1 MNITNDYRRELKS
14 KIIEYAMNEFRQRGI
29 KAVKMDEISRG
40 LHVSKR
46 TVYEIFGDKEEL
58 LLAGLKIK
66 NLEMREKLEAYSCNG
81 AHNVVDII
89 GYFYKLQ
96 MEVNSMV
103 GVTFYEEIH
112 RMPRV
117 VEFFGDKE
125 ELLLAGIRAQDEE
138 LRRMLDQF
146 ASENNHNVIDIICYF
161 YRVQMELCEQVGVK
175 FYEEIQHMPRVVAY
189 MKSVHEHEVE
199 DRMRFYECGVKEGL
213 FLSDIDYPF
222 ISNVGHITMNE
233 IMHLQLYRMYSM
245 QTIFDNFFM
254 VIVRGICTERGLELL
269 NRGMGHA

>member
-1 MNITNDYRRELKS
+1 MVEINEYRKELKS
-14 KIIEYAMNEFRQRGI
+14 RIIDYAMGEFYKRGVR
-29 KAVKMDEISRG
+29 AVKMDEISQG

-103 GVTFYEEIH
+103 GVAFYEEIH

-117 VEFFGDKE
+117 IEFFNQEHEREFADRVKFLKAGVEE
-125 ELLLAGIRAQDEE
+125 ELFRQ
-138 LRRMLDQF
+138 
-146 ASENNHNVIDIICYF
+146 
-161 YRVQMELCEQVGVK
+161 
-175 FYEEIQHMPRVVAY
+175 
-189 MKSVHEHEVE
+189 
-199 DRMRFYECGVKEGL
+199 
-213 FLSDIDYPF
+213 DIDY
-222 ISNVGHITMNE
+222 SLTMELLSASMSE
-233 IMHLQLYRMYSM
+233 IMHNQLYKKYSM
-245 QTIFDNFFM
+245 QEMFDNYFL
-254 VIVRGICTERGLELL
+254 VIIRGFCTERGVALL
-269 NRGMGHA
+269 NKVIE

>member
-58 LLAGLKIK
+58 LLAG
-66 NLEMREKLEAYSCNG
+66 
-81 AHNVVDII
+81 
-89 GYFYKLQ
+89 
-96 MEVNSMV
+96 
-103 GVTFYEEIH
+103 
-112 RMPRV
+112 
-117 VEFFGDKE
+117 
-125 ELLLAGIRAQDEE
+125 IRAQNEE

-199 DRMRFYECGVKEGL
+199 DRIRFYECGVKEGL
-213 FLSDIDYPF
+213 FRSDIDYPF
-222 ISNVGHITMNE
+222 ISNVGYITMNE